1 MIEKRKWQEKLS
13 NKQQQQK
20 KGENSWMAY
29 QAIPFQRSQILVS
42 QDITSANSNGI
53 LTLFCGKN
61 LR

>member
-42 QDITSANSNGI
+42 QNSNGI

>member
-1 MIEKRKWQEKLS
+1 MTRKTI
-13 NKQQQQK
+13 KQATTTK

-29 QAIPFQRSQILVS
+29 QTIPFQRSQILVS

>member
-1 MIEKRKWQEKLS
+1 
-13 NKQQQQK
+13 
-20 KGENSWMAY
+20 MAY